1 MNLQVQDIVTL
12 LAAMLCAFLITF
24 TTTPIARVLAFR
36 LGAVDVPKDK
46 RRMHKEPIP
55 RMGGLAI
62 FVGFVVA
69 SLVFCDITVPFA
81 GMLAGAALLIVI
93 GIFDDVLS
101 LNAFVKLALQI
112 VAASI
117 AACSGNVINHITPFG
132 HYIDFGKL
140 AIPITVFWIVFL
152 INATNLIDGLDG
164 LSCGVS
170 AISACSL
177 LLSSF
182 FVDEATLS
190 VIIMTGVLAGSCIGF
205 LPFNFNPAKIFM
217 GDTGSMFLGY
227 TLAVISIQGFFKF
240 NALVSFAVPFVVFA
254 VPLFDTAFA
263 FIRRMAHGKSP
274 FSADR
279 GHIHHRLIDMGFN
292 QKQSVMILYAICAI
306 LGISSILLA
315 NDRVF
320 GALAI
325 ICVAM
330 ITFVLNWFF
339 VNKSPQTRNHLGLG
353 LSCDGM
359 PCRATCDGISCEGSS
374 YKEDPRS
381 LKDAEKKK
389 EKKHK
394 KDKKEKEEKKKDK
407 KHDKKDEKD
416 GEN

>member
-1 MNLQVQDIVTL
+1 MILQAQDIVTL

-24 TTTPIARVLAFR
+24 TTTPIARVIAFNI
-36 LGAVDVPKDK
+36 GAVDVPKDK

-62 FVGFVVA
+62 FIGFVVA
-69 SLVFCDITVPFA
+69 SLVFCDITPQFV
-81 GMLAGAALLIVI
+81 GMLAGAALLIVV
-93 GIFDDVLS
+93 GIFDDVMS
-101 LNAFVKLALQI
+101 LRAVLKLALQI

-117 AACSGNVINHITPFG
+117 AACSGNVITHITPFG
-132 HYIDFGKL
+132 FYIDFGNL
-140 AIPITVFWIVFL
+140 AVPITVFWIVFL

-164 LSCGVS
+164 LSCGIT

-177 LLSSF
+177 LLAAF
-182 FVDEATLS
+182 FAQDATVSVLLLS
-190 VIIMTGVLAGSCIGF
+190 GILAGSCIGF
-205 LPFNFNPAKIFM
+205 LPFNFNPARIFM

-227 TLAVISIQGFFKF
+227 TLAVVSIQGFFKF
-240 NALVSFAVPFVVFA
+240 SAVASFAVPFVVLA

-292 QKQSVMILYAICAI
+292 QKQSVMILYAISAI
-306 LGISSILLA
+306 LGISSTLLA
-315 NDRVF
+315 SDRIV
-320 GALAI
+320 GGVAI
-325 ICVAM
+325 IVVALVIFIM
-330 ITFVLNWFF
+330 NWFF

-353 LSCDGM
+353 LSCEGM

-381 LKDAEKKK
+381 VKEANKKKSKK
-389 EKKHK
+389 EKKNNK
-394 KDKKEKEEKKKDK
+394 TK
-407 KHDKKDEKD
+407 EKD
-416 GEN
+416 GVN